1 VTKEL
6 GKARALTGIL
16 AAQSAEMRAK
26 GAALIQQADRLL
38 CESWNERMWSD
49 GEPIDPSPTI
59 DQAINGGFPCW
70 KSSVHGA
77 RRRTTSIW
85 QLLSTRRPPSCTIL
99 QAVCAAASAPRTG
112 GVRRRPCSN
121 LIGSCFTPEW
131 RSRLRSQQ
139 ESLTLAYSNH
149 ERTPKVQTATAYL
162 ETLNPEQRR
171 AVEHGPAGGL
181 ASPPLLVIAGAGSGK
196 TNTLAHRVAHLI
208 VQGADPRRILL
219 MTFSRRAASEM
230 TKRVERIARKVL
242 GDNAGI
248 MTDALTWAGTYH
260 GIGARLLRE
269 YAEQIG
275 LDPAFTIHD
284 REDSADLMN
293 LVRHEKGF
301 SKTESR
307 FPTKGACLSIYS
319 RCVNAEMPIEQVI
332 GTSYPWCAGW
342 AAELKELFAAYVE
355 AKQKQN
361 VLDYDDLLLYW
372 AQMVGDAGFA
382 DDIGGR
388 FDHVLV
394 DEYQDTNRLQSSIL
408 LALKPGGRGLTVV
421 GDDAQSI
428 YSFRAAT
435 VRNILDFPNQFS
447 PPANIITLDRNYRST
462 QTILAAANGV
472 ISLSKERFTKNLW
485 TERTSGAKPQL
496 VTVRDEA
503 DQARFIVERILE
515 NRESGTL
522 LKEQA
527 VLFRTSSHSGP
538 LEIELTRRN
547 IPFVKFGGL
556 KFLDAAHIKD
566 MLALLRFV
574 ENPRDRVAG
583 FRLLHLLPGIGSA
596 TAQRVL
602 DHMAEAADPITALAG
617 IPTPPRTGDDWKGFV
632 ETLGNLRY
640 SEWPVDLERARLW
653 YEPHLDRIHED
664 AETRRA
670 DLLQLEQIAS
680 GYPSRE
686 RFLTELTLDP
696 PDATSD
702 QAGVP
707 LLDEDYLILST
718 IHSAKGQEWKSVYL
732 LNVVDGCMPSD
743 LGAGTSAEIEEERRL
758 LYVAM
763 TRAKDDLHLVVPQR
777 FFVHGQHAQ
786 GDRHLYA
793 SRTRFIPEKLLG
805 LFERTAWPFVPAG
818 TGARTAGPGPR
829 VDIGARMRGMW
840 R

>member
-1 VTKEL
+1 MKESQQTRKPSMSRSQNDDL
-6 GKARALTGIL
+6 VAVSDRIAERPASKRERFVLAALT
-16 AAQSAEMRAK
+16 
-26 GAALIQQADRLL
+26 
-38 CESWNERMWSD
+38 
-49 GEPIDPSPTI
+49 
-59 DQAINGGFPCW
+59 
-70 KSSVHGA
+70 
-77 RRRTTSIW
+77 
-85 QLLSTRRPPSCTIL
+85 
-99 QAVCAAASAPRTG
+99 AP
-112 GVRRRPCSN
+112 
-121 LIGSCFTPEW
+121 
-131 RSRLRSQQ
+131 
-139 ESLTLAYSNH
+139 
-149 ERTPKVQTATAYL
+149 YL
-162 ETLNPEQRR
+162 DTLNPEQRR
-171 AVEHGPAGGL
+171 AVEHGVSADGHVGT
-181 ASPPLLVIAGAGSGK
+181 PLLVIAGAGSGK

-208 VQGADPRRILL
+208 VSGADPRRILL

-230 TKRVERIARKVL
+230 AKRVERIARKVL
-242 GDNAGI
+242 GDRAGI
-248 MTDALTWAGTYH
+248 MNDALSWAGTFH

-269 YAEQIG
+269 YADQIG
-275 LDPAFTIHD
+275 LNPAFTIHD

-293 LVRHEKGF
+293 LVRHERGL
-301 SKTESR
+301 SKTEGR
-307 FPTKGACLSIYS
+307 FPTKGTCLSIYS
-319 RCVNAEMPIEQVI
+319 RCVNAETPLEEVL
-332 GTSYPWCAGW
+332 GASYPWCSGW

-355 AKQKQN
+355 TKQKHN

-372 AQMVGDAGFA
+372 AQMMSDPGIA

-394 DEYQDTNRLQSSIL
+394 DEYQDTNRLQSSVL

-435 VRNILDFPNQFS
+435 VRNILDFPGQFS
-447 PPANIITLDRNYRST
+447 PKAEIVTLDRNYRST
-462 QTILAAANGV
+462 QPILSAANGV
-472 ISLSKERFTKNLW
+472 IDLAKERFTKNLW

-556 KFLDAAHIKD
+556 KFLDSAHVKD
-566 MLALLRFV
+566 ILALLRFV
-574 ENPRDRVAG
+574 QNPRDRVAG
-583 FRLLHLLPGIGSA
+583 FRLMQLLPGVGPTS
-596 TAQRVL
+596 AQRVL
-602 DHMAEAADPITALAG
+602 DAMAEKPSPLTALSD
-617 IPTPPRTGDDWKGFV
+617 IPAPPRSGDDWTAFV
-632 ETLGNLRY
+632 GALQTLRDGRAA
-640 SEWPVDLERARLW
+640 WPADIELARRW

-664 AETRRA
+664 ASMRQA
-670 DLLQLEQIAS
+670 DLLQLEQIAA

-702 QAGVP
+702 QSGVP

-718 IHSAKGQEWKSVYL
+718 IHSAKGQEWKSVYV
-732 LNVVDGCMPSD
+732 LNAVDGCMPSD
-743 LGAGTSAEIEEERRL
+743 LGTGTSAELEEERRL

-763 TRAKDDLHLVVPQR
+763 TRAKDNLSLVMPQR
-777 FFVHGQHAQ
+777 FFTHGQHSQ
-786 GDRHLYA
+786 GDRHVYA

-805 LFERTAWPFVPAG
+805 LFERANWPLASPGTA
-818 TGARTAGPGPR
+818 ARGPTPGPR
-829 VDIGARMRGMW
+829 IDIG
-840 R
+840 